1 MQNPWSL
8 NSLGAYA
15 GEKLL
20 QDQEYIRKTRDLILS
35 ERDKMCTE
43 ISKINMLTVYPAYAN
58 FVLVKIEKEGVTS
71 ADDQA
76 GSDCE
81 KLLQLQRTGRGIL
94 PVLHYGSGR

>member
-15 GEKLL
+15 GEKML

-43 ISKINMLTVYPAYAN
+43 ISKINVLTVYPAYAN
-58 FVLVKIEKEGVTS
+58 FVLVKIEKRE
-71 ADDQA
+71 
-76 GSDCE
+76 
-81 KLLQLQRTGRGIL
+81 LLLRMYL
-94 PVLHYGSGR
+94 NF